1 MNLKHDAIRK
11 NIIVILSRF
20 GCSLMHVY
28 QIRLVG
34 MSLLLLF
41 LMKSSESTATFF
53 LVVFITY
60 FSPDPLILLCPVLML
75 FCLEVSQIRKI
86 LQNFL
91 GIEKMIL
98 HVNYQRDYL
107 LNIDFNKQN
116 LMKIN
121 SLERLINICLHST
134 NFIQKNITFVI

>member
-1 MNLKHDAIRK
+1 
-11 NIIVILSRF
+11 
-20 GCSLMHVY
+20 MHVY
-28 QIRLVG
+28 PIRLVG

-121 SLERLINICLHST
+121 SLERLINICLHSV